1 MIIGVDEKIL
11 NLKNVYLQICMNAKA
26 GECKD
31 GKCSI
36 PDELCIAI
44 GDVIREAE
52 SMFGVQA

>member
-1 MIIGVDEKIL
+1 MDEKIL

>member
-1 MIIGVDEKIL
+1 MDEKII
-11 NLKNVYLQICMNAKA
+11 NLKNIYIKICCESKA

-31 GKCSI
+31 GNCSI

-52 SMFGVQA
+52 SMYDLQA